1 MHRAHE
7 ETAARWR
14 PGIAQALSGLLPDRA
29 KVIAEVVHHVEGTQV
44 DGDIA
49 EQVILSVLSQH
60 VQVPEHA
67 LDGLYVDG
75 YARGRRDGARLVD
88 SLSKDEG
95 DEIDWSDWVPGD
107 VAAAKD
113 LLSGINDAS
122 VLQDLLN
129 QAGVTI
135 KSISAN
141 RMDDL
146 ARALADNI
154 STGSTNADLATVLAG
169 ILDDPSRAD
178 MVANTETTRVLTAG
192 QYDSYRTMGVQWVS
206 FLSAEDARV
215 EELCNENES
224 EGAIAIWDDFT
235 NGSPPVHPNCR
246 CTIVPATGPEG

>member
-1 MHRAHE
+1 
-7 ETAARWR
+7 
-14 PGIAQALSGLLPDRA
+14 
-29 KVIAEVVHHVEGTQV
+29 
-44 DGDIA
+44 
-49 EQVILSVLSQH
+49 
-60 VQVPEHA
+60 
-67 LDGLYVDG
+67 
-75 YARGRRDGARLVD
+75 LVG

-95 DEIDWSDWVPGD
+95 DEIDWSSWVPGD
-107 VAAAKD
+107 VQTAKD
-113 LLSGINDAS
+113 LLSGVTDSAM
-122 VLQDLLN
+122 LQDLLDR
-129 QAGVTI
+129 AGVTI
-135 KSISAN
+135 KSVSAN

-146 ARALADNI
+146 AKAIADNI
-154 STGSTNADLATVLAG
+154 GTGSTNADLATVLAG

-192 QYDSYRTMGVQWVS
+192 QYDSYRTMGVEWVS